1 MSNNS
6 KLYTYSLIG
15 LSILAVGGL
24 AAFFVYRKKDGSGTG
39 SQPNNTNTN
48 SGIKNPNPKKILI
61 VGDSQVAIQNAD
73 GGKITY
79 TYPNILKRELE
90 PQGYTIDVV
99 ALGGKTTD
107 WIKQNLENK
116 LKTNKYDRIYVHGG
130 GNDVNNASIPLTK
143 TIGNFQYMVDLIR
156 QSGADPFVV
165 LGYKIEGTEGRFG
178 NYNIMGLTR
187 YLTRKEDWIPYIEK
201 RKELQRRLPNEI
213 TNGNFVPVYDL
224 QQQTSDGF
232 HPNGEGH
239 KIVARKITESI
250 MSN

>member
-1 MSNNS
+1 MKNDS
-6 KLYTYSLIG
+6 KLYIYSLIG
-15 LSILAVGGL
+15 LSVLAVGGI
-24 AAFFVYRKKDGSGTG
+24 AAFFVFRKKDGSGTG
-39 SQPNNTNTN
+39 TQPTNTNTN

-116 LKTNKYDRIYVHGG
+116 LKTNRYDRIYIHGG

-165 LGYKIEGTEGRFG
+165 LGYKIEGTDGKFG

-224 QQQTSDGF
+224 NQNTNDGF
-232 HPNGEGH
+232 HPNGAGH
-239 KIVARKITESI
+239 KIVAKKITESI

>member
-1 MSNNS
+1 MQKNS

-24 AAFFVYRKKDGSGTG
+24 AAFFVYRKKDGSSTG
-39 SQPNNTNTN
+39 NQVNNTNTN

-156 QSGADPFVV
+156 QSGADPFIV

-187 YLTRKEDWIPYIEK
+187 YLTRKVLHAGGSRHVLYQAW
-201 RKELQRRLPNEI
+201 QH
-213 TNGNFVPVYDL
+213 
-224 QQQTSDGF
+224 S
-232 HPNGEGH
+232 
-239 KIVARKITESI
+239 
-250 MSN
+250 

>member
-1 MSNNS
+1 
-6 KLYTYSLIG
+6 
-15 LSILAVGGL
+15 
-24 AAFFVYRKKDGSGTG
+24 
-39 SQPNNTNTN
+39 
-48 SGIKNPNPKKILI
+48 
-61 VGDSQVAIQNAD
+61 
-73 GGKITY
+73 
-79 TYPNILKRELE
+79 
-90 PQGYTIDVV
+90 
-99 ALGGKTTD
+99 
-107 WIKQNLENK
+107 
-116 LKTNKYDRIYVHGG
+116 
-130 GNDVNNASIPLTK
+130 
-143 TIGNFQYMVDLIR
+143 MVDLIR
-156 QSGADPFVV
+156 QSGADPFIV